1 MAAHAAA
8 RDTGAV
14 TARAWQP
21 ILHGD
26 EAAAARRAASD
37 IAAAL
42 ARDHRP
48 LGFDLADGAAGLA
61 LLFGYRAVAEADPD
75 DRARASALLARAGE
89 HLAAAPTTTSLF
101 HGFPGVAWATDHI
114 AALFGERELDAGDDI
129 DDAIL
134 ARLAAEPD
142 PGFDLVTGVVG
153 LGVHALERRGHPAAD
168 RCADRVVA
176 HLAATARRAP
186 GGLVWWTAPGAPDEV
201 DLGLAH
207 GVPGVIALLARC
219 ATPVDSSPRASRRAG
234 EFPWL
239 PTDASMSSLPGGG
252 ATARELLDGAVR
264 WLLQHR
270 RDGDSAFPSRL
281 ALDPTGR
288 ARDPASAPTARSGWC
303 YGDAAVALAL
313 LRASEVGERAW
324 LDDALALARRAARR
338 PPADTRVRD
347 ATLCHGAAALG
358 LIYQRL
364 HHATGDAVMRAA
376 ARDWVLR
383 IFDYRDQRAG
393 DLSSSAGFFQATR
406 DGRIADRSLMNGAA
420 GVGLV
425 LLAACSHVAP
435 DWDRALLL

>member
-1 MAAHAAA
+1 MLRASLVPASAPRPRRCRRLAWSPPPPRA
-8 RDTGAV
+8 ILSAV
-14 TARAWQP
+14 TARGWQP
-21 ILHGD
+21 ILHDD

-42 ARDHRP
+42 ARDRQP

-61 LLFGYRAVAEADPD
+61 LLFGYRALAEGDPD
-75 DRARASALLARAGE
+75 DRARASALLAQAGE

-114 AALFGERELDAGDDI
+114 GALFGEREPDAGDDI

-142 PGFDLVTGVVG
+142 PGFDLVTGAVG
-153 LGVHALERRGHPAAD
+153 LGVHALERRGHPPAD

-186 GGLVWWTAPGAPDEV
+186 GGLVWWTAPGAPEEV

-219 ATPVDSSPRASRRAG
+219 IGLAG
-234 EFPWL
+234 SG
-239 PTDASMSSLPGGG
+239 D
-252 ATARELLDGAVR
+252 TARELLEGAVR
-264 WLLQHR
+264 WLLRHR

-281 ALDPTGR
+281 ALDPGGR
-288 ARDPASAPTARSGWC
+288 ERDPASAPPARSGWC
-303 YGDAAVALAL
+303 YGDAAVALAI

-324 LDDALALARRAARR
+324 LDAALAIAHRAARR
-338 PPADTRVRD
+338 PLTDTRVRD

-358 LIYQRL
+358 LVYQRL
-364 HHATGDAVMRAA
+364 HHATGDAVMRTA

-383 IFDYRDQRAG
+383 IFDYRDERANQ
-393 DLSSSAGFFQATR
+393 LSSSAGFFQATR
-406 DGRIADRSLMNGAA
+406 DEPIADRGLMNGAA